1 MLLLRLTTALIA
13 LANFGVILSNNI
25 INNTKEHEIDSNNQE
40 LSIDHAK
47 DLRQSFLIGGK
58 HDVEQVDSKEF
69 EDMSWRAATEMNR
82 ASNDAYHW
90 IPVKVLR
97 ITSQVVAGI
106 KYVLDVLV
114 AQSNCTKN

>member
-1 MLLLRLTTALIA
+1 
-13 LANFGVILSNNI
+13 
-25 INNTKEHEIDSNNQE
+25 
-40 LSIDHAK
+40 
-47 DLRQSFLIGGK
+47 
-58 HDVEQVDSKEF
+58 
-69 EDMSWRAATEMNR
+69 MSWRAATEMNR

-90 IPVKVLR
+90 VPVKVLR